1 MSSLEKASDGTVLF
15 LPGRLDRDPTVFRG
29 MTSDELF
36 LVGGAGAAMGLP
48 IGLFLMALTGETT
61 ALLASILLIGP
72 GIAIVFGGGMIRRFK
87 RGKPNTWIYRVL
99 QYQLAKKGFPMG
111 QGAELILRSGPW
123 SIRRD
128 EKHIQRKS
136 NNSSSEK

>member
-1 MSSLEKASDGTVLF
+1 MSSLEKAPDGTVLF

-61 ALLASILLIGP
+61 ALLASFYSLDRYCDC
-72 GIAIVFGGGMIRRFK
+72 VRRWNDS
-87 RGKPNTWIYRVL
+87 PI
-99 QYQLAKKGFPMG
+99 
-111 QGAELILRSGPW
+111 
-123 SIRRD
+123 
-128 EKHIQRKS
+128 
-136 NNSSSEK
+136 

>member
-1 MSSLEKASDGTVLF
+1 MSLLEEAPDGTVLF
-15 LPGRLDRDPTVFRG
+15 LPGRLDRDPAVFRG

-36 LVGGAGAAMGLP
+36 LVGGAGAVMGLP
-48 IGLFLMALTGETT
+48 IGLFLMALTNETT
-61 ALLASILLIGP
+61 ALLAAILLIGP
-72 GIAIVFGGGMIRRFK
+72 SVAIVFGGGIIRRLK
-87 RGKPNTWIYRVL
+87 RGKPSTWFYRVA

-128 EKHIQRKS
+128 KRHIQRKS
-136 NNSSSEK
+136 SNSSLEK

>member
-1 MSSLEKASDGTVLF
+1 MSSLEKAPDGTVLF
-15 LPGRLDRDPTVFRG
+15 LPSRLDRDPTVFRG

-36 LVGGAGAAMGLP
+36 LVGGVGVAAGVP

-72 GIAIVFGGGMIRRFK
+72 GIAIVFGGGMIRRLK
-87 RGKPNTWIYRVL
+87 RGKPNTWIYRVA
-99 QYQLAKKGFPMG
+99 QYQLARKGFPMG

-128 EKHIQRKS
+128 EKHINQKPTI
-136 NNSSSEK
+136 SSSEK